1 MNIGQS
7 ELNNYLQ
14 YLLAER
20 GLSANTLAAYQRD
33 LSGFLDWL
41 KSNGE
46 RQEKIIER
54 QDVVAFIT
62 ELRKRGNKPAT
73 ITRQLASLRSF
84 FAFLK
89 TYTGFASDPLDGFQN
104 PHKAKRLPQTLSPQE
119 VAIMI
124 EAADNSRDR
133 LIMELLYGC
142 GLRVSELTS
151 LKISDLDLK
160 QGLLKCFGKGSKERL
175 VPMGQP
181 AMKAIEEYLTENP
194 HKTGSL
200 LRSRENKKLSRLVVW
215 QVVKRLAEKAGIQKS
230 LSPHTLRH
238 SFATHL
244 LENGADLRSVQELLG
259 HANVV
264 TTQLYT
270 HISRSHLRKVYE
282 QAQNSYRQQES

>member
-20 GLSANTLAAYQRD
+20 GLSANTLAAYKRD

-41 KSNGE
+41 KSSGE

-89 TYTGFASDPLDGFQN
+89 TYTGFAADPLDGFQN

-119 VAIMI
+119 VAKMI

-175 VPMGQP
+175 VPMGKP
-181 AMKAIEEYLTENP
+181 AVKAIEDYLTQNP

-282 QAQNSYRQQES
+282 QAQNTYAQDS